1 MMKKA
6 MQKIKLTAWGCIM
19 ALTLVLLL
27 LILHFASGTPVFAPS
42 AYNSYT
48 LQALAWRRGLPYL
61 QQDVPHLE
69 LAIKDGLYFVSFPP
83 VPSIPLYLLSF
94 ILGDHTP
101 DGLLVKLYALIA
113 YLAMYRALR
122 HQGRQDMYAALS
134 SFLLCAAS
142 SMLPLLLSGAVWYQA
157 QVMAFMFTALAV
169 SGMLA
174 KHYTSA
180 LLCYSLSVGCRP
192 FNVIYGFLLL
202 YIFLIN
208 MRSSGKPSL
217 KPAMKLIL
225 PGLILGL
232 CVAGGYAWYNSIRFG
247 SPFEFGHSYLPEFSF
262 QGGQQFSLAH
272 IQKNAAT
279 FILGLPFVEG
289 KDGLALR
296 SFGFSLFIAN
306 PALLLMMVLF
316 CADVLKRRAGAYQ
329 TLIILLFALHLLLLL
344 SHRTFGGFQFGAR
357 YAVDLIPY
365 TFAYLAGRELPWGWK
380 KPCLL
385 VMLAGLAFSIFGS
398 LMIRLPG

>member
-19 ALTLVLLL
+19 ALMLVLVLLV
-27 LILHFASGTPVFAPS
+27 LHAASGTPVFAPS

-94 ILGDHTP
+94 IFGDHTP

-113 YLAMYRALR
+113 YLAMYQALR

-169 SGMLA
+169 SDMLA
-174 KHYTSA
+174 RHYTSA
-180 LLCYSLSVGCRP
+180 LLCYALSVGCRP
-192 FNVIYGFLLL
+192 FNVLYGILLL

-208 MRSSGKPSL
+208 TKVSKPSL
-217 KPAMKLIL
+217 KTAVKSIL
-225 PGLILGL
+225 PGVLLGL
-232 CVAGGYAWYNSIRFG
+232 CVAGAYAWYNYIRFG
-247 SPFEFGHSYLPEFSF
+247 SPFEFGHNYLPEFSF
-262 QGGQQFSLAH
+262 QGGQQFSLSH

-279 FILGLPFVEG
+279 FILGLPFEQG
-289 KDGLALR
+289 EDGLALR

-306 PALLLMMVLF
+306 PALLLIMVLF
-316 CADVLKRRAGAYQ
+316 CADVLKRRAGAYEA
-329 TLIILLFALHLLLLL
+329 LIIVLFALHLLLLL

-365 TFAYLAGRELPWGWK
+365 AFAYLTGRELPWGFK

-385 VMLAGLAFSIFGS
+385 MMMAGLAFSIYGS